1 MIPKCAELSESILKP
16 TCIRGPKIQQRDLEI
31 SHDQQDTTLFD
42 ESIFGP
48 IQKKR
53 EKAGWDAGAVPPLKA
68 YQQTVVKKSS
78 KSSAFEL
85 MMKSFERDRQRE
97 RDSDC
102 GKRKDRRR
110 EKKLDGGERNN
121 KPALKNMEWKN
132 FINGVNTKPVCWC
145 SYYSHFLLQY
155 HN

>member
-31 SHDQQDTTLFD
+31 LHDQHDTTLFD

-53 EKAGWDAGAVPPLKA
+53 EKAGLDGGALPPLKA
-68 YQQTVVKKSS
+68 YQQTVSKKSS

-85 MMKSFERDRQRE
+85 MMKGFERDRQRE
-97 RDSDC
+97 RDCDC
-102 GKRKDRRR
+102 DKRKDCKR

-121 KPALKNMEWKN
+121 KPVLKNMEWKN
-132 FINGVNTKPVCWC
+132 FINGMNTKPVRYC
-145 SYYSHFLLQY
+145 S
-155 HN
+155 

>member
-16 TCIRGPKIQQRDLEI
+16 ICIRGPKIQQRKLEI
-31 SHDQQDTTLFD
+31 SHAQHDTTLFD

-53 EKAGWDAGAVPPLKA
+53 EKVGLDGGALPPLKA
-68 YQQTVVKKSS
+68 YQQIVSKKCS

-97 RDSDC
+97 RDSDY
-102 GKRKDRRR
+102 GDKRKDCKR
-110 EKKLDGGERNN
+110 EKKPDRGEGGN
-121 KPALKNMEWKN
+121 KPALKNREWKN
-132 FINGVNTKPVCWC
+132 FINGMNTKPVRYC
-145 SYYSHFLLQY
+145 S
-155 HN
+155 